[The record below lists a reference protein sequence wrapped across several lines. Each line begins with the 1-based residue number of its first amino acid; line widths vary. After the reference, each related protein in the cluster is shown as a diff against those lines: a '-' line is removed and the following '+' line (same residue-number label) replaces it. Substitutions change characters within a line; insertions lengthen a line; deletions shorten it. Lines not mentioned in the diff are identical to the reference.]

1 MAVKV
6 TTESSNPT
14 EIILNIAL
22 EAADE
27 EPFIDRSYRRTV
39 GNLAI
44 PGFRKGKAPR
54 SVVES
59 HVGRQALLREAL
71 DYMIPETL
79 NRVMQ
84 ERELRAFIEPQV
96 EMLEWEPVAFKAVIP
111 LEPAVDLGDFRQ
123 LRLEKEPREITEAQV
138 DLVIE
143 RLRRES
149 APWEP
154 VARPAQFGDLL
165 TLNVRGEMDG
175 AEIINDSAVDFI
187 PQPGNVLPF
196 PGFAQHLEGL
206 LEGVPKDF
214 VVVIPE
220 DYPRPEFAGKE
231 IFFAATALAIKEK
244 NLPAADDEFAKGVEE
259 GFESIEALRAEMAA
273 RLGAE
278 ATAQA
283 DYAFQE
289 RTLATVLDQSTV
301 DLSDL
306 VIGREVQGIVEERE
320 RMLRNQRLD
329 LETYL
334 TYVGKTPEEFQEE
347 LRPEA
352 IDRLRRTLVMRQLA
366 KEESIAVTAEEVQ
379 AEVAEM
385 LENTAAENLE
395 AMRRALYSDETLV
408 SIQNAI
414 LTRKTMARLVAI
426 VQGLADAETESDTDT
441 ETAAVDSDQES
452 ATESAGP
459 ETATDTAAAAELES
473 ATAGP
478 ETAIDTA
485 AAAELASETT
495 AAVGPESDPEIAS
508 PAAAAAD
515 FDPNETETAAAESAA
530 AIVPETQGNDEGAKP
545 DVD

>member
-1 MAVKV
+1 MKV

-22 EAADE
+22 DAADE

-154 VARPAQFGDLL
+154 VSRPAQFGDLL

-244 NLPAADDEFAKGVEE
+244 NLPEADDEFAKGVEE
-259 GFESIEALRAEMAA
+259 GFESMEALRTEMAA

-278 ATAQA
+278 ASAQA

-289 RTLATVLDQSTV
+289 RTLATVLEQSTV

-385 LENTAAENLE
+385 LENTAEENLE

-426 VQGLADAETESDTDT
+426 VQGLADGETESDT
-441 ETAAVDSDQES
+441 ESESAAADPDQET

-459 ETATDTAAAAELES
+459 ET
-473 ATAGP
+473 
-478 ETAIDTA
+478 DTA
-485 AAAELASETT
+485 AAAELAAETAAAAYSEPAPETT
-495 AAVGPESDPEIAS
+495 S
-508 PAAAAAD
+508 PAAAAVD
-515 FDPNETETAAAESAA
+515 FDPNETETAADSAA
-530 AIVPETQGNDEGAKP
+530 ALPETQGNDEGAKP

>member
-1 MAVKV
+1 MKV

-22 EAADE
+22 DAADE

-154 VARPAQFGDLL
+154 VSRPAQFGDLL

-244 NLPAADDEFAKGVEE
+244 NLPEADDEFAKGVEE

-289 RTLATVLDQSTV
+289 RTLATVLEQSTV

-366 KEESIAVTAEEVQ
+366 KEEAIAVTAEEVQ
-379 AEVAEM
+379 AEVADM
-385 LENTAAENLE
+385 LENTAEENLE

-426 VQGLADAETESDTDT
+426 VQGLADAETAETESDTDT
-441 ETAAVDSDQES
+441 ETAAATDSDQES

-459 ETATDTAAAAELES
+459 ETETAAAVAELES
-473 ATAGP
+473 ATADMETETAATAIP
-478 ETAIDTA
+478 ETDTDTA
-485 AAAELASETT
+485 VASES
-495 AAVGPESDPEIAS
+495 VPETAS

-515 FDPNETETAAAESAA
+515 FDPNETETAAATAA
-530 AIVPETQGNDEGAKP
+530 ALPETQGNDEGAKP

>member
-6 TTESSNPT
+6 TTESSSPT

-22 EAADE
+22 DAADE
-27 EPFIDRSYRRTV
+27 EPFVDRSYRRTV

-54 SVVES
+54 SIVES

-96 EMLEWEPVAFKAVIP
+96 EMLEWEPVSFKAVIA

-123 LRLEKEPREITEAQV
+123 LRLEKTPATISDEQI

-154 VARPAQFGDLL
+154 VSRPAQFGDLL
-165 TLNVRGEMDG
+165 TLDVRGVMDDV
-175 AEIINDSAVDFI
+175 EIINDSAVDFI
-187 PQPGNVLPF
+187 PQPENVLPF

-206 LEGVPKDF
+206 TEGVAKDF
-214 VVVIPE
+214 ILVIPE

-231 IFFAATALAIKEK
+231 VSFQATALAIKEK
-244 NLPAADDEFAKGVEE
+244 NLPAADDEFAKGVGE
-259 GFESIEALRAEMAA
+259 GYADLAALRAEMFA
-273 RLGAE
+273 RLDSE
-278 ATAQA
+278 AQAQA
-283 DYAFQE
+283 DRSFQE
-289 RTLATVLDQSTV
+289 RTLAAVLDQATV

-320 RMLRNQRLD
+320 RMLRQQRLD
-329 LETYL
+329 LESYL
-334 TYVGKTPEEFQEE
+334 GYVGKTPQEFQEE

-352 IDRLRRTLVMRQLA
+352 VARLRRTLVMRQLA
-366 KEESIAVTAEEVQ
+366 KEESIAVEPEEVQ
-379 AEVAEM
+379 AEVDDMLAETND
-385 LENTAAENLE
+385 ENRE
-395 AMRRALYSDETLV
+395 AMRQALYAEDTLV

-414 LTRKTMARLVAI
+414 LTRKTMERLTAI
-426 VQGLADAETESDTDT
+426 VQGLAETEETENGTDSEL
-441 ETAAVDSDQES
+441 ETA
-452 ATESAGP
+452 P
-459 ETATDTAAAAELES
+459 AAAAES
-473 ATAGP
+473 
-478 ETAIDTA
+478 D
-485 AAAELASETT
+485 
-495 AAVGPESDPEIAS
+495 PESDPETE
-508 PAAAAAD
+508 PAAAAA
-515 FDPNETETAAAESAA
+515 TAEPAAA
-530 AIVPETQGNDEGAKP
+530 AIVPETQGTEEGAKP
-545 DVD
+545 DAD

>member
-1 MAVKV
+1 VKV

-22 EAADE
+22 DAADE

-84 ERELRAFIEPQV
+84 EQELRAFIEPQV

-123 LRLEKEPREITEAQV
+123 LRLEKEPPEITEAQV

-154 VARPAQFGDLL
+154 VSRPAQFGDLL

-175 AEIINDSAVDFI
+175 EEIINDSAVDFI

-259 GFESIEALRAEMAA
+259 GFETMAALRTEMAA

-278 ATAQA
+278 AQAQV

-289 RTLATVLDQSTV
+289 RTLATVLEQSTV

-306 VIGREVQGIVEERE
+306 VIGREVQGIVEERD

-366 KEESIAVTAEEVQ
+366 KEESIAVTSEEVQ

-385 LENTAAENLE
+385 LENTAEENLE

-426 VQGLADAETESDTDT
+426 VQGLAETDETESDTETDT
-441 ETAAVDSDQES
+441 DTAAADSDQES

-459 ETATDTAAAAELES
+459 ETATAAADPEPAS
-473 ATAGP
+473 AGP

-485 AAAELASETT
+485 AAAELESATT
-495 AAVGPESDPEIAS
+495 DPET
-508 PAAAAAD
+508 
-515 FDPNETETAAAESAA
+515 ETETAAAADSETEIAA
-530 AIVPETQGNDEGAKP
+530 AAATAAAATASPAAATAIVPETQGTDEGAKP

>member
-1 MAVKV
+1 MKV

-22 EAADE
+22 DAADE

-84 ERELRAFIEPQV
+84 EQELRAFIEPQV

-123 LRLEKEPREITEAQV
+123 LRLEKEPPEITEDQV

-175 AEIINDSAVDFI
+175 EEIINDSAVDFI

-259 GFESIEALRAEMAA
+259 GFETMADLRTEMAA
-273 RLGAE
+273 RLSAE
-278 ATAQA
+278 AQAQV

-289 RTLATVLDQSTV
+289 RTLATVLEQSTV

-306 VIGREVQGIVEERE
+306 VIGREVQGIVEERD

-366 KEESIAVTAEEVQ
+366 KEESIAVTSEEVQ

-385 LENTAAENLE
+385 LENTAEENLE

-414 LTRKTMARLVAI
+414 LTRKTMARLIAI
-426 VQGLADAETESDTDT
+426 VQGVADGETAETESDTDT
-441 ETAAVDSDQES
+441 ESAAADSDQES

-459 ETATDTAAAAELES
+459 ETATAAADPESASADLETETAAAAELES
-473 ATAGP
+473 ATAEL
-478 ETAIDTA
+478 ETVTDPAAADSETEIAAAAATA
-485 AAAELASETT
+485 AAATE
-495 AAVGPESDPEIAS
+495 S
-508 PAAAAAD
+508 PAAA
-515 FDPNETETAAAESAA
+515 T

>member
-1 MAVKV
+1 MKV

-22 EAADE
+22 DAADE

-244 NLPAADDEFAKGVEE
+244 NLPEADDEFAKGVEE

-278 ATAQA
+278 ASAQA

-385 LENTAAENLE
+385 LENTAEENLE

-441 ETAAVDSDQES
+441 ESAAAVDSDQES

-459 ETATDTAAAAELES
+459 ETATATAAAAELES
-473 ATAGP
+473 ATADP
-478 ETAIDTA
+478 ETASPA
-485 AAAELASETT
+485 ADIGTESDSET
-495 AAVGPESDPEIAS
+495 AS
-508 PAAAAAD
+508 PAAAGES
-515 FDPNETETAAAESAA
+515 DPETETAAASAA